1 MGKLIFFKVKSKATT
16 FLHYHAF
23 ECTGHKAWIKIY
35 LSGVYFIR
43 GSFMLHLQFSRNLHG
58 VKKSCEDSPVLTR
71 LFDRFAPDLF
81 YAVESHSGQL
91 MITHISDALTC

>member
-1 MGKLIFFKVKSKATT
+1 
-16 FLHYHAF
+16 
-23 ECTGHKAWIKIY
+23 
-35 LSGVYFIR
+35 
-43 GSFMLHLQFSRNLHG
+43 MLHLQFSRNLHG